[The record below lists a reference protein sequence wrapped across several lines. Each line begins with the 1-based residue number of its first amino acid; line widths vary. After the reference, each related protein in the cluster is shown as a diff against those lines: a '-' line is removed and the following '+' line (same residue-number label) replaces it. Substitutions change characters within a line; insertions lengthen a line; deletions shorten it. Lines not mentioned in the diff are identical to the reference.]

1 MQDLLNKEP
10 VKRVIKKLKEY
21 DEKLE
26 VIVLDNSARTAQDA
40 ANTLNTEVGSIIKSL
55 FLRTKNSFLL
65 CLVAGDKRCSLNK
78 VKKILNEKDVSMAKA
93 DQVKEITGFTI
104 GGVSPVAHLNEI
116 NIYIDQSLSRFKNI
130 YGAAGHPNAVFKID
144 FKNLNEITK
153 GKIADLSLIHI

>member
-104 GGVSPVAHLNEI
+104 GGVSPVAQARLFNQI
-116 NIYIDQSLSRFKNI
+116 GVPDQ
-130 YGAAGHPNAVFKID
+130 AVLD
-144 FKNLNEITK
+144 ESNLEDGIQT
-153 GKIADLSLIHI
+153 IA